1 MDILGWEIRAT
12 LNLSSLAQWN
22 ETSSFLCALS
32 IHMCLCLCIFVP
44 VLVACERYF
53 EWWDETLSWELPAQC
68 QKPPVTFPPLPH
80 TPADGI
86 NLGWKW
92 VIIGVL
98 EHHFS
103 FAFCARSLF
112 FLALSQWNNPWWH
125 RSIAGRLQT
134 ILTLLGPAYLSVSKD
149 RGGAHCAPLNIS
161 GLVGVRVPN
170 LFG

>member
-1 MDILGWEIRAT
+1 
-12 LNLSSLAQWN
+12 
-22 ETSSFLCALS
+22 
-32 IHMCLCLCIFVP
+32 MCLCLCIFVP

-86 NLGWKW
+86 NLGWKQ

-103 FAFCARSLF
+103 FAFCARSHFSEPYPSGIIPGSVAALLAGSKKILKDPGPIYLEENVSLF
-112 FLALSQWNNPWWH
+112 FFFFKCFFFIQKTFVSPF
-125 RSIAGRLQT
+125 
-134 ILTLLGPAYLSVSKD
+134 LTHFSP
-149 RGGAHCAPLNIS
+149 
-161 GLVGVRVPN
+161 
-170 LFG
+170 F

>member
-1 MDILGWEIRAT
+1 
-12 LNLSSLAQWN
+12 
-22 ETSSFLCALS
+22 
-32 IHMCLCLCIFVP
+32 MCLCLCIFVP

-86 NLGWKW
+86 NLGWKQ

-103 FAFCARSLF
+103 FAFCARSHFSEPYPSGIIPGSVAALLAGSKKILKDPGPIYLENVSLF
-112 FLALSQWNNPWWH
+112 FLKKHVFFYPKDICKPFFNP
-125 RSIAGRLQT
+125 
-134 ILTLLGPAYLSVSKD
+134 
-149 RGGAHCAPLNIS
+149 
-161 GLVGVRVPN
+161 
-170 LFG
+170 F